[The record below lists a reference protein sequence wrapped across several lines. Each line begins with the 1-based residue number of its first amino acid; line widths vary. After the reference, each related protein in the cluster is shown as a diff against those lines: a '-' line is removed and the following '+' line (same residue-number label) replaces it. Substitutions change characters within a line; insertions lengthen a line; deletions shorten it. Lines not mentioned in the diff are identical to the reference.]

1 MPTGTISTPQF
12 EAEIQMQIDSLDAM
26 FQDPGLASLRA
37 NTPTHPGVVRRDM
50 LASFLPRRARPYP
63 ELLAIATEIGGGLI
77 DRQFWMPDPDS
88 SPYWSFLSD
97 ADAAARVAQNIHDP
111 GKFEETLAE
120 VRTWAM
126 LTHGGAR
133 ATLLEEEGKPDIVLD
148 RGSTTEAWAEIKFI
162 HTTTTDRGLLRALQ
176 KANKQLRAATCGGA
190 GIVYVYIERVHAPR
204 VLPSTT
210 EAAEAARLP
219 SGEDPPPADVA
230 SRIAT
235 VELALS
241 GNNYKSLALTA
252 VTREDHSYIGEWPG
266 PVTYFV
272 RRQAVLRRHVTPR
285 PAPAVDDQ
293 IIRPAGWTAFRL
305 GPTAT

>member
-1 MPTGTISTPQF
+1 MPMPTGTISTPQF

-63 ELLAIATEIGGGLI
+63 ELLAIAAEIGGGLI

-133 ATLLEEEGKPDIVLD
+133 ATLLEEEGKPDMSLTGG
-148 RGSTTEAWAEIKFI
+148 RQPRHGPRSNSST
-162 HTTTTDRGLLRALQ
+162 R
-176 KANKQLRAATCGGA
+176 
-190 GIVYVYIERVHAPR
+190 
-204 VLPSTT
+204 
-210 EAAEAARLP
+210 
-219 SGEDPPPADVA
+219 
-230 SRIAT
+230 
-235 VELALS
+235 
-241 GNNYKSLALTA
+241 
-252 VTREDHSYIGEWPG
+252 
-266 PVTYFV
+266 
-272 RRQAVLRRHVTPR
+272 LRRIEGCSVLCKRQTSN
-285 PAPAVDDQ
+285 
-293 IIRPAGWTAFRL
+293 
-305 GPTAT
+305 